1 MSNILTAACNRAT
14 LARESA
20 GRMLVDGRFVG
31 IVLSLF
37 THTKKESP
45 KMHPSVPILRFVSFR
60 FVSDDR
66 VFFATNVSSIF
77 TTNHSTLRRVYTSI
91 AARRLHGE
99 ELTKVAHE
107 EHRADKHARA
117 SEEDH
122 V

>member
-1 MSNILTAACNRAT
+1 MLT
-14 LARESA
+14 
-20 GRMLVDGRFVG
+20 
-31 IVLSLF
+31 LF
-37 THTKKESP
+37 THTKKEKP
-45 KMHPSVPILRFVSFR
+45 RQMHPSGSHPSFR
-60 FVSDDR
+60 FVSCP
-66 VFFATNVSSIF
+66 TTESSSLRMSHQYLLQ
-77 TTNHSTLRRVYTSI
+77 TTLIKALRRVYTSI

>member
-37 THTKKESP
+37 THTKKENP
-45 KMHPSVPILRFVSFR
+45 KMQKVPILRFVSFR

-77 TTNHSTLRRVYTSI
+77 TTNHPSQGLHIDRGATFTRR
-91 AARRLHGE
+91 G
-99 ELTKVAHE
+99 AHQSC
-107 EHRADKHARA
+107 A
-117 SEEDH
+117 
-122 V
+122 